1 MFSKLIGN
9 IFTQLVVSLLKKVS
23 LKSYMSQYRLTIL
36 QMFGWTLEFV
46 FMHSMFST
54 KIIKLIRTLLITER
68 QITMYLQNLKNT
80 LKTGGKEGNKLMN
93 IFIFF
98 VKMKTLNFQ
107 KILITYL
114 RNLFA
119 HLFELKWYSLRLSNQ
134 GSVFHFYL
142 T

>member
-1 MFSKLIGN
+1 
-9 IFTQLVVSLLKKVS
+9 
-23 LKSYMSQYRLTIL
+23 MSQYRLTIL

-54 KIIKLIRTLLITER
+54 NIIKLIRTLLITER

-80 LKTGGKEGNKLMN
+80 LKNGGKEGNKPMN

-107 KILITYL
+107 KILTTYL
-114 RNLFA
+114 QNLFA
-119 HLFELKWYSLRLSNQ
+119 HLFKFNWCSLRLSN
-134 GSVFHFYL
+134 
-142 T
+142 